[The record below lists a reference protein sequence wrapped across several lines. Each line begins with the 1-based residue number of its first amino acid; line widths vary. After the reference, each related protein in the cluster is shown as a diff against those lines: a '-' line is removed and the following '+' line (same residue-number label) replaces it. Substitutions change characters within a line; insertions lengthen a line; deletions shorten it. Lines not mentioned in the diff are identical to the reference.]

1 MRMKA
6 KVLIAAIAA
15 LVVAGGAATVSVATG
30 SGDTPLE
37 GSELERASDA
47 ALAHTGGGTV
57 VESEA
62 GEGSGAYEVGV
73 LLEDGSV
80 VEVQLD
86 ENFEVIGSGADSE
99 SGESSGEGEDSGSGE
114 E

>member
-1 MRMKA
+1 MRTKA

-15 LVVAGGAATVSVATG
+15 LVVAGGAATVSMATG
-30 SGDTPLE
+30 SSDTPLE
-37 GSELERASDA
+37 GSELERASEA

-86 ENFEVIGSGADSE
+86 ENFGIIGSGADSE
-99 SGESSGEGEDSGSGE
+99 SGEGSGE
-114 E
+114 SEDGGSGDE

>member
-1 MRMKA
+1 MRA
-6 KVLIAAIAA
+6 RTKVLIAVAA
-15 LVVAGGAATVSVATG
+15 SFVVAGGVATVSVASG
-30 SGDTPLE
+30 SDDTPLE
-37 GSELERASDA
+37 GSELEQASEA
-47 ALAHTGGGTV
+47 ALTHTGGGSV

-86 ENFEVIGSGADSE
+86 DNFEVIGSGADSE
-99 SGESSGEGEDSGSGE
+99 SGESSGENEDGGSIE